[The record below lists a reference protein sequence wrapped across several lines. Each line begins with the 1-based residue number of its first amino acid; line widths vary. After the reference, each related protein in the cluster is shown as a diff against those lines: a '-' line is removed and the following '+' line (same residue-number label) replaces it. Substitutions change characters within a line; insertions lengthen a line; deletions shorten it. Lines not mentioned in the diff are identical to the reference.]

1 MDQTGTD
8 RMHSGIHGVEIE
20 LVLTDTRAR
29 TNLLVLEEV
38 EVLIHGIDATHEGA
52 IESYDT
58 QVIR

>member
-29 TNLLVLEEV
+29 TDLLVLEEV

-52 IESYDT
+52 IES
-58 QVIR
+58 